1 MRYRAKREVFPVHV
15 DCCTAK
21 CTKGE
26 RRSSARS
33 KHVCAPRTLFVSP
46 EARQTC
52 SGLLEVQEVLEEEEE
67 LAAMTWPLLALQE
80 SAQDR
85 ERTITW
91 MAARQW
97 DGGTRMQ
104 I

>member
-1 MRYRAKREVFPVHV
+1 
-15 DCCTAK
+15 
-21 CTKGE
+21 
-26 RRSSARS
+26 
-33 KHVCAPRTLFVSP
+33 
-46 EARQTC
+46 
-52 SGLLEVQEVLEEEEE
+52 VLEEEEE

>member
-15 DCCTAK
+15 DCCSAK
-21 CTKGE
+21 CTKCE
-26 RRSSARS
+26 RRSSARRS
-33 KHVCAPRTLFVSP
+33 TSAPRTLFVSP
-46 EARQTC
+46 EVRQTC